1 MCRLRIKMPLNWV
14 ASGAQLLGSHESW
27 MTMFESARVVMAAW
41 AIVFADSSNV
51 ASGVALFSSTRPPRI
66 TPWL

>member
-1 MCRLRIKMPLNWV
+1 
-14 ASGAQLLGSHESW
+14 
-27 MTMFESARVVMAAW
+27 MAAW

-51 ASGVALFSSTRPPRI
+51 ASGVALLSSTRPPRI